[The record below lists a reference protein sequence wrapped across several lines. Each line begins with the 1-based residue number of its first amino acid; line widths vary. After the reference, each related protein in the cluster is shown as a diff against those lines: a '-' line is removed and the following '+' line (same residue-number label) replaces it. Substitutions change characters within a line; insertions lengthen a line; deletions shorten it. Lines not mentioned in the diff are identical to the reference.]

1 MKILQAMA
9 GAQYGGAE
17 EFFVRLVLLLL
28 LLILSSGKIVHRKS
42 ILELGSLMQSAFLT
56 PMCRVVNRGL

>member
-1 MKILQAMA
+1 MV
-9 GAQYGGAE
+9 E
-17 EFFVRLVLLLL
+17 VFFVRLVLLLL